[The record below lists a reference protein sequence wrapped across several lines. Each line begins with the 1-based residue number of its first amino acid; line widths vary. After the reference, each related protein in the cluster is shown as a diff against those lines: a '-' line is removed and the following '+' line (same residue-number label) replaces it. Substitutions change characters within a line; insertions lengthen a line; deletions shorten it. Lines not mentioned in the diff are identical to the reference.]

1 MGSATAALYASPCCG
16 GVAHV
21 VINVRDCS
29 DGKKREA
36 REHTERRGESETEYQ
51 VSHRAVEA
59 RAQVTSEIV
68 CWNMERWKSARST
81 EISNIGNTK
90 LDAYGVKM
98 SVLIIV

>member
-59 RAQVTSEIV
+59 RAQVTSDRVLEHGT
-68 CWNMERWKSARST
+68 MEVRT
-81 EISNIGNTK
+81 EISNIGDTK